1 MQSIISYIKLKDSN
15 ANVQNDAKDEENQQ
29 PIQCS
34 NAHNKSEQFVENLR
48 M

>member
-29 PIQCS
+29 PVQLII
-34 NAHNKSEQFVENLR
+34 AYNKSQQFVKSLT